1 MTCASLISSV
11 SLESWL
17 VKNQTLTSTPV
28 EQLPAGIQNFSGADS
43 YLPDHDFHHRQ
54 VYWQQESYCEIYAR
68 PVFGYSPFMFT
79 ELPAAASLSFGDT
92 FTPALC
98 EALYSR

>member
-28 EQLPAGIQNFSGADS
+28 EQLPTVTQNFPGADL
-43 YLPDHDFHHRQ
+43 YVPDHDFQHH
-54 VYWQQESYCEIYAR
+54 QEHYCQIYAS
-68 PVFGYSPFMFT
+68 PVYQYSPSLFAW
-79 ELPAAASLSFGDT
+79 LPAAASLLYGDSSM
-92 FTPALC
+92 PALC
-98 EALYSR
+98 EALDRR